1 MIETVKMTQGNSLL
15 RNRWLNSVLHQGQT
29 SAKTKMTSQLASH
42 FAQFGQQAQI
52 GIVVYGVF
60 LITDGQLTMGQL
72 IACVILSGR
81 IGQITGLLGRMNQ
94 ARSAFRGLNEVL
106 NVEVLSCMVIFQ
118 LRI

>member
-1 MIETVKMTQGNSLL
+1 
-15 RNRWLNSVLHQGQT
+15 
-29 SAKTKMTSQLASH
+29 MTSQCSSVWAT
-42 FAQFGQQAQI
+42 G
-52 GIVVYGVF
+52 GGDYGVF

-81 IGQITGLLGRMNQ
+81 TMAPLGQITGLLGRMNQ

-106 NVEVLSCMVIFQ
+106 NVTTEEETRADFVSRPILQVIFQ